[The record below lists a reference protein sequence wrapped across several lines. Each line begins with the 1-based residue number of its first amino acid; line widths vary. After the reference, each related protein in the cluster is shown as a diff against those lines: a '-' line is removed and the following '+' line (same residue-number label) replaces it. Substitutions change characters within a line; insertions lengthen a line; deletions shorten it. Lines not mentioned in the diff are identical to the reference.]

1 MVSLRISLVESPSP
15 YRTQREHHRQALSL
29 AVPVKIRPA
38 KRLYAESRK
47 NDIGGKSKTR
57 VQACRTRSSAPPRR
71 RGELPAEAAQ
81 AADRDARDR
90 ADLPGRA
97 AARHHRA
104 RRLGCLRQERRHP
117 ASDRKARSPLG
128 ACLVDQP
135 AEPRGAGAPLSLA
148 VLAKAATA
156 GPDRYLRPNLV
167 WAGPGRTGRR
177 PGPAKRVAARLR
189 RNQRIR
195 EDARR

>member
-71 RGELPAEAAQ
+71 RGELSTEAAQ
-81 AADRDARDR
+81 AADRNARAR

-104 RRLGCLRQERRHP
+104 RRLGCLRQEWCHP
-117 ASDRKARSPLG
+117 TPHRKARPALG
-128 ACLVDQP
+128 AGLADRP
-135 AEPRGAGAPLSLA
+135 AHPGGAGPPLSLA
-148 VLAKAATA
+148 LLAEAAA
-156 GPDRYLRPNLV
+156 ARPVRDLRPYLV
-167 WAGPGRTGRR
+167 R
-177 PGPAKRVAARLR
+177 PGPRRTRRRPIPTERVAARLR
-189 RNQRIR
+189 RDQRLR